1 MQSLI
6 VEGSAHPPRRRRRRR
21 TQVQVSPVVG
31 AIVLASLGAL
41 LLAADLRIIPTGVGL
56 RSSTSMGRWL
66 ADSQRLVR
74 RGTSAARRHIKAP
87 VPKPSRGHRRMSLA
101 LSNGDC
107 VIKPALKP
115 TRPLAPTFT
124 ASYPG
129 SGAKM
134 TWNLVQALTGIVTGD
149 EHRHNKQAW
158 SEAVTGT

>member
-6 VEGSAHPPRRRRRRR
+6 VEESANPPRRRRR
-21 TQVQVSPVVG
+21 TQAQVAPVVG

-41 LLAADLRIIPTGVGL
+41 LLAAGDLQIIPTGV

-66 ADSQRLVR
+66 ADSPRLVR
-74 RGTSAARRHIKAP
+74 RDTSSAARRHIKAP
-87 VPKPSRGHRRMSLA
+87 VPKPSRSHRRMSLA

-149 EHRHNKQAW
+149 EHRHNQQAW
-158 SEAVTGT
+158 SEAVTGK

>member
-41 LLAADLRIIPTGVGL
+41 LLAADLQIIP
-56 RSSTSMGRWL
+56 MGRWL
-66 ADSQRLVR
+66 ADSPQLLRKD
-74 RGTSAARRHIKAP
+74 TSAARRHIKAP

-158 SEAVTGT
+158 SEAVTGK

>member
-6 VEGSAHPPRRRRRRR
+6 VDGSAHPPRRRRR
-21 TQVQVSPVVG
+21 TQVQVAP
-31 AIVLASLGAL
+31 IVLASLGAL
-41 LLAADLRIIPTGVGL
+41 LLAADLKIIPTGVGL
-56 RSSTSMGRWL
+56 RSSTGI
-66 ADSQRLVR
+66 
-74 RGTSAARRHIKAP
+74 HIKAP

-149 EHRHNKQAW
+149 EHRHNEQAW
-158 SEAVTGT
+158 SEAVTGK